1 MPDQGPLREPPGPH
15 SRPGGGR
22 RHRDMPWPPPGAPG
36 VPQQAAGPPPAASRP
51 FYRAAAADR
60 PRPPENGRPSEPP
73 EPDDIA
79 EPSEIEGTVAP
90 PREAVRASRDAG
102 REPGET
108 RVGLH
113 GGIGAGVAREE
124 HGPLQEAT
132 DLLRYLRDLARARR
146 GVARDVDAYGQVHWL
161 AELPGDVYVEA
172 EAGPG
177 EVLFSVPVIPLSP
190 PAVIEE
196 FDGWL
201 AMRHWYRTL
210 RDLAAQGQEL
220 VLATGLL
227 SWQPGTGPGIR
238 DHLLTTPV
246 RIVVD
251 ERTERVDVVLTG
263 HTSLRD
269 RELLGGLSGFRPA
282 RTDWVW
288 DAVQAGQGFGLRA
301 SVSDVLRKWCTVA
314 FTGTDVAAVFREDWA
329 SGQGA
334 APIPQLRLA
343 PAIVVRPPDRGGLA
357 DHYDKLLAWL
367 ARPGARVP
375 GGIARF
381 LAPGSNTRILHVPD
395 RTPRTSADLLTGLL
409 TRGRRVLVASPEADR
424 LHAALPAE
432 IGMLCATT
440 DEADVLERLRSRG
453 VAHDPRRHRAW
464 QENLAERGAAADR
477 TVNELR
483 ERLALTEAT
492 DVVDLAPGYRGARA
506 ELERRLAAEAPEHS
520 WLPPLTGMPERPPVN
535 GAQAAELQR
544 LLGEETPRRRARTGQ
559 RDVDPG
565 SLPSAAYVR
574 TLIDAEAVAAERAER
589 SQTELSR
596 RLRQCDV
603 AFLAR
608 LDGCAATVTAAL
620 EELGLAGHPR
630 EWDPGDPAARA
641 FSDALSNRRPTLW
654 ARVAEMAPQAEWARH
669 ALASIAGRD
678 VRLPPGE
685 LHLRQLA
692 AAAQELRN
700 HLADGGVLKRGPLR
714 SAAQRAAEPL
724 LTGARVDGHPPTT
737 PELLDV
743 VFVHLMIRM
752 SSQELQYVWEAVGA
766 TFPDAPAEKR
776 VVFFA
781 RAHDRLAVIR
791 RVLPSIEESCGLLA
805 GIGVQVTHPVQW
817 HGYVIALENA
827 LLGLKV
833 NRATADLTAL
843 RDSIG
848 VLPEGSPP
856 ELVAA
861 VNAIDERDAAAYAS
875 ALSALAEVRHERALQ
890 VRCEGLYERLRAA
903 HPELAGLLAGG
914 PPVRRWEQ
922 AWAWAYASSRLAE
935 LPRSAAESRLRTALA
950 EAEAQLEGL
959 TDALAGAQAWEAC
972 LTRFDPEAPA
982 VPAWIAPLWQIPALV
997 SAEPDAFDVVII
1009 DGEHEAGAEAL
1020 FLLWPAPRVILVGQ
1034 SGDALPAPADEVPA
1048 DLLAD
1053 DLRELVTP
1061 TAPLFEILLTRFVP
1075 PAPGALQAAPEPPPA
1090 PEQPVPAGP
1099 VTVERGRSIVSYKRP
1114 ELIQIVRRLAASEPG
1129 LSDDRLLERARE
1141 LLGCPEDEDLLVGA
1155 RLRYAVEAYREEAD
1169 RAAE

>member
-1 MPDQGPLREPPGPH
+1 MPGTPGT
-15 SRPGGGR
+15 
-22 RHRDMPWPPPGAPG
+22 PGAPRQR
-36 VPQQAAGPPPAASRP
+36 PQPPPAVSRP
-51 FYRAAAADR
+51 FYRGAGAGR
-60 PRPPENGRPSEPP
+60 PRPGEGGRSYDAPETYVEPV
-73 EPDDIA
+73 EPVEDEA
-79 EPSEIEGTVAP
+79 SGTPPRDTVRAP
-90 PREAVRASRDAG
+90 RDRVREPREAQVD
-102 REPGET
+102 
-108 RVGLH
+108 LH
-113 GGIGAGVAREE
+113 GGAEPTREDDGSM
-124 HGPLQEAT
+124 HEAVG
-132 DLLRYLRDLARARR
+132 LLRYLRELSRARR

-161 AELPGDVYVEA
+161 SELPGDVYVEA

-177 EVLFSVPVIPLSP
+177 EVLFSIPVIPLSP

-201 AMRHWYRTL
+201 GLRHWYRTL
-210 RDLAAQGQEL
+210 RDLAAQGQEV

-227 SWQPGTGPGIR
+227 TWQPGEGPGVR

-251 ERTERVDVVLTG
+251 ERTERVDVVLAG
-263 HTSLRD
+263 HTALRD
-269 RELLGGLSGFRPA
+269 RELLGGVPGFRPA

-314 FTGTDVAAVFREDWA
+314 FSASDVAAVFREDWVP
-329 SGQGA
+329 GQGA

-357 DHYDKLLAWL
+357 DHYEALLAWL
-367 ARPGARVP
+367 SRPGARVP
-375 GGIARF
+375 AGIARL
-381 LAPGSNTRILHVPD
+381 LAPGPNARILHVAE
-395 RTPRTSADLLTGLL
+395 RTPRSAADLLTGLL

-440 DEADVLERLRSRG
+440 DDAEVVERLRSRRI
-453 VAHDPRRHRAW
+453 AHDAHRHRAW
-464 QENLAERGAAADR
+464 EDSLAERGAAADR
-477 TVNELR
+477 TVTELR

-520 WLPPLTGMPERPPVN
+520 WLPPLAGMPEKPPIN
-535 GAQAAELQR
+535 AAQAAELQR
-544 LLGEETPRRRARTGQ
+544 LLGEETPRRRARTIQ

-574 TLIDAEAVAAERAER
+574 TLIEAEAAAAARAER
-589 SQTELSR
+589 SQTELSQ

-603 AFLAR
+603 TFLAR
-608 LDGCAATVTAAL
+608 LDGCAATVTRAL
-620 EELGLAGHPR
+620 ERLGLTGHPR
-630 EWDPGDPAARA
+630 DWDPADPAARA
-641 FSDALSNRRPTLW
+641 FADALSNRRPTVW

-685 LHLRQLA
+685 PDLRRLA

-700 HLADGGVLKRGPLR
+700 HLADGGMLKRGPLR
-714 SAAQRAAEPL
+714 SAAQRQAEPL
-724 LTGARVDGHPPTT
+724 LQGARVDGLPPTT

-752 SSQELQYVWEAVGA
+752 SCQELRYVWEAVGA
-766 TFPDAPAEKR
+766 TFPEASTEER
-776 VVFFA
+776 VEFFA
-781 RAHDRLAVIR
+781 RAHDRLTVVR
-791 RVLPSIEESCGLLA
+791 EVLPAIEESCGLLA
-805 GIGVQVTHPVQW
+805 GMGVQVTHPFQW
-817 HGYVIALENA
+817 HGYLVALENA
-827 LLGLKV
+827 LLGLRV

-848 VLPEGSPP
+848 NLPDGAPP

-861 VNAIDERDAAAYAS
+861 VTAIDDRDAAAYAN
-875 ALSALAEVRHERALQ
+875 ALAALAEVRHERALQ

-903 HPELAGLLAGG
+903 HPELAGLLAGA
-914 PPVRRWEQ
+914 PAVRRWEQ

-935 LPRSAAESRLRTALA
+935 LPCSAAETRLRAALA

-972 LTRFDPEAPA
+972 LERFDPAAPA
-982 VPAWIAPLWQIPALV
+982 VPAWIAPLWQIPGLV
-997 SAEPDAFDVVII
+997 SVEPDSFDVVII
-1009 DGEHEAGAEAL
+1009 DGEHDAGAEAL

-1034 SGDALPAPADEVPA
+1034 SGDPLPAPDDEVPA
-1048 DLLAD
+1048 DLLPE
-1053 DLRELVTP
+1053 DLRDLVTP

-1075 PAPGALQAAPEPPPA
+1075 PVPGALQAAPAPPSEADPEP
-1090 PEQPVPAGP
+1090 PAGP
-1099 VTVERGRSIVSYKRP
+1099 VTVARGRSIVAYKRP
-1114 ELIQIVRRLAASEPG
+1114 ELVQIVRQIAEEEPG
-1129 LSDDRLLERARE
+1129 LTDEALLERARE

-1155 RLRYAVEAYREEAD
+1155 RLRYAVEAYRESAPG
-1169 RAAE
+1169 